1 MAEKTKSSILIN
13 IIKDIM
19 KDGKERT
26 LTEIR
31 KEIQSQQNMVYKK
44 DYTDGI
50 FSGVIRSM
58 KLSGLLYKT
67 EYGCYRYK
75 TAPDKTEQKESDF
88 NEYPESKEAKEMCKE
103 PFELLLADTQQQLKK
118 QYNIFIK
125 NMKKNSEVDLTQL
138 SESELQ
144 NAMHLLKIK
153 RYYEDLINV
162 ANEITYN
169 RS

>member
-1 MAEKTKSSILIN
+1 MAEKTRSSILVS

-26 LTEIR
+26 LAEIR
-31 KEIQSQQNMVYKK
+31 KEIQSRQNLVYKK
-44 DYTDGI
+44 DYTEGV

-67 EYGCYRYK
+67 EYGCYVYK
-75 TAPDKTEQKESDF
+75 PDADNAEQKERAF
-88 NEYPESKEAKEMCKE
+88 NEYSEPEEAEEICKK
-103 PFELLLADTQQQLKK
+103 PFELLLAETQQQLEK
-118 QYNIFIK
+118 QYNIFIQK
-125 NMKKNSEVDLTQL
+125 IKKNSEVDLTQL

-144 NAMHLLKIK
+144 NALHLLKIK
-153 RYYEDLINV
+153 RYYEDLIHA
-162 ANEITYN
+162 ANERNYN